1 LIRSAQAFSKLLA
14 KSIVAIVTTCR
25 RYRWTVLA
33 ISIVVTI
40 ASAHYATTHF
50 QINTKTRNFISDK
63 LPWRQN
69 MIEMDRA
76 FPQSADQIIVV
87 IDGKTP
93 ELTEAAAQR
102 LNEKLAARPDL
113 FESVVRQDGGPFF
126 NENGLLFRPIA
137 EVRRT
142 TEELLKARPLLS
154 ALASDPSLRGVMD
167 AFSFMAQEVRTRTGV
182 LAISTGRWFRWLM
195 RSMICFPPGRRSSR
209 GEAC

>member
-1 LIRSAQAFSKLLA
+1 MRRNTGSKPIHLIGSIKLIRSAQAFSKPLA
-14 KSIVAIVTTCR
+14 KSIAAIVTTCR

-69 MIEMDRA
+69 MILDRA

-113 FESVVRQDGGPFF
+113 FQSVVRQDGGPFF
-126 NENGLLFRPIA
+126 NENGLLFR
-137 EVRRT
+137 
-142 TEELLKARPLLS
+142 
-154 ALASDPSLRGVMD
+154 ASRDWQQLRSG
-167 AFSFMAQEVRTRTGV
+167 
-182 LAISTGRWFRWLM
+182 
-195 RSMICFPPGRRSSR
+195 
-209 GEAC
+209 

>member
-1 LIRSAQAFSKLLA
+1 
-14 KSIVAIVTTCR
+14 
-25 RYRWTVLA
+25 
-33 ISIVVTI
+33 
-40 ASAHYATTHF
+40 
-50 QINTKTRNFISDK
+50 
-63 LPWRQN
+63 
-69 MIEMDRA
+69 MIWERA

-113 FESVVRQDGGPFF
+113 FQSVVRQDGGPFF

-154 ALASDPSLRGVMD
+154 VLASDPSLRGVME
-167 AFSFMAQEVRTRTGV
+167 AFSFMAQEVRIRTGG
-182 LAISTGRWFRWLM
+182 L
-195 RSMICFPPGRRSSR
+195 
-209 GEAC
+209 GEAYRLRAARR